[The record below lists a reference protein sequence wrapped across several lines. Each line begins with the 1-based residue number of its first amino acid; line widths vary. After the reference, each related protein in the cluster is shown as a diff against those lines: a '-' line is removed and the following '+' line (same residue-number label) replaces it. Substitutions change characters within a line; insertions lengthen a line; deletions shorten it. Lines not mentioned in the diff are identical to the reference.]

1 MAAGHIVNSSSDDD
15 ENATQGSLRQRQQAI
30 VSTQPSYHE
39 VPFPEPYHHELEF
52 AFKYFAQYAG
62 HGHAD
67 ISIFYT
73 DEWVSRSSHQSGAHG
88 RKAQREIAAAAR
100 VRSSDEQSLPSSTPS
115 HNSSSSNAGSPSD
128 DISICDIAWQLKVAN
143 QLQIRRDRIASKKEA
158 VTLAKSMKLSKEI
171 IQGLE
176 QDLFNLYMQDNFPDT
191 RGDSAMLPRDSQPA
205 AQHAQILPS
214 ALFSP
219 SRTSPPLQRPCI
231 RRSPATS
238 PQRDVSA
245 HLANFVEEDVAY
257 DGNCGFHVMVIIHQL
272 HRLDAADSPET
283 HITLRESICDL
294 MSREAESILI
304 SKQWSPDR
312 NEEFNIYIDA
322 EMRSE
327 RGSIENYC
335 DEMKQDMVHCGV
347 NEFAA
352 FVHMMGDDIKIHYH
366 TTKVVGGS
374 PEVLIL
380 ARESVRS
387 DAVTYHIL
395 HEDGADGKNGHFK
408 YLMQRDNS
416 ASAPIQV
423 AD

>member
-1 MAAGHIVNSSSDDD
+1 
-15 ENATQGSLRQRQQAI
+15 
-30 VSTQPSYHE
+30 
-39 VPFPEPYHHELEF
+39 
-52 AFKYFAQYAG
+52 
-62 HGHAD
+62 
-67 ISIFYT
+67 
-73 DEWVSRSSHQSGAHG
+73 
-88 RKAQREIAAAAR
+88 
-100 VRSSDEQSLPSSTPS
+100 
-115 HNSSSSNAGSPSD
+115 
-128 DISICDIAWQLKVAN
+128 
-143 QLQIRRDRIASKKEA
+143 
-158 VTLAKSMKLSKEI
+158 
-171 IQGLE
+171 
-176 QDLFNLYMQDNFPDT
+176 
-191 RGDSAMLPRDSQPA
+191 
-205 AQHAQILPS
+205 
-214 ALFSP
+214 
-219 SRTSPPLQRPCI
+219 
-231 RRSPATS
+231 
-238 PQRDVSA
+238 
-245 HLANFVEEDVAY
+245 
-257 DGNCGFHVMVIIHQL
+257 
-272 HRLDAADSPET
+272 
-283 HITLRESICDL
+283 

-395 HEDGADGKNGHFK
+395 HEDGAAGKNGHFM
-408 YLMQRDNS
+408 YLMQRDSN
-416 ASAPIQV
+416 ANNATIEV